1 MEELIE
7 EPQDLITL
15 NLPAHLIIEIPE
27 IIIYDISKLIGK
39 KLNVRF
45 SLMTVDG
52 IKEFSTQNYIIN
64 DNKLLLGYQQ
74 FINLE
79 KVNLD
84 IVDFYLNNN
93 MQIQIF
99 IENIDPVEKLGRM

>member
-1 MEELIE
+1 M
-7 EPQDLITL
+7 ITL

-52 IKEFSTQNYIIN
+52 IKEFST
-64 DNKLLLGYQQ
+64 
-74 FINLE
+74 
-79 KVNLD
+79 
-84 IVDFYLNNN
+84 
-93 MQIQIF
+93 
-99 IENIDPVEKLGRM
+99 